1 MDNLIFTLAE
11 ENDLIFEIADDDQ
24 LDFELKEPSP
34 ESFHGEY
41 IFTPTDEPQEIE
53 TAKNIWRKILLSS
66 RSHQTMGI
74 SSGTAQYLKFIEER
88 KRKNGRY

>member
-11 ENDLIFEIADDDQ
+11 ENGLIFEIADDDQ

-41 IFTPTDEPQEIE
+41 IIKPSDEAQEIE
-53 TAKNIWRKILLSS
+53 TAQKYMAKNIV
-66 RSHQTMGI
+66 
-74 SSGTAQYLKFIEER
+74 IEPIPSNYGHIEWD
-88 KRKNGRY
+88 G

>member
-1 MDNLIFTLAE
+1 MDKLIFTLAE
-11 ENDLIFEIADDDQ
+11 ENDLIFGIADDDQ

-53 TAKNIWRKILLSS
+53 TAKKYMAKNIVIEPIPSNYGHIEWDGAILKV
-66 RSHQTMGI
+66 
-74 SSGTAQYLKFIEER
+74 Y
-88 KRKNGRY
+88 